1 MSYSGISED
10 DEVDNLDH
18 VGRRILV
25 VEDDDG
31 IAVPL
36 LRTLDREGY
45 VVERVAEGALALE
58 RAGDDV
64 DLVVL
69 DLGLPDMDG
78 LDVCRRLRER
88 DFTGGIV
95 ILTARDGELDRVV
108 GLDVGA
114 DDYIAKPFALAEL
127 LARLRALL
135 RRSGAA
141 TAVASAAPEADAP
154 AGTLTVDV
162 DARRAYTPVRELQL
176 STKEFDLLAQLHQRK
191 GTVITRERLMD
202 EVWDENWFGSTKT
215 LDVTIARLRQKLE
228 GLVAAHPG
236 VFEEIRGEGLMLGL
250 KCRVAPGDVVAAGYD
265 ARVIVVPAA
274 DNVVR
279 LLPPLNITEAEID
292 EGIARLDRAAAAV
305 EAVA

>member
-1 MSYSGISED
+1 MTNAGISGQG
-10 DEVDNLDH
+10 EVDNLDH

-45 VVERVAEGALALE
+45 VVERVADGAAALE

-135 RRSGAA
+135 RRAGA
-141 TAVASAAPEADAP
+141 TPAAAP
-154 AGTLTVDV
+154 AGAEAEAPAAGVLTVDV
-162 DARRAYTPVRELQL
+162 DARRAYTPARELQL
-176 STKEFDLLAQLHQRK
+176 STKEFDLLTQLHLRK
-191 GTVITRERLMD
+191 GTVVTRERLMD

-215 LDVTIARLRQKLE
+215 LDVTIARLRQNLE
-228 GLVAAHPG
+228 ESDAG
-236 VFEEIRGEGLMLGL
+236 VHITTLRGVGF
-250 KCRVAPGDVVAAGYD
+250 
-265 ARVIVVPAA
+265 
-274 DNVVR
+274 
-279 LLPPLNITEAEID
+279 
-292 EGIARLDRAAAAV
+292 RLDDGRPDA
-305 EAVA
+305 

>member
-1 MSYSGISED
+1 MTSNTPAQPAGSTGISPA
-10 DEVDNLDH
+10 DEVDNLDL

-36 LRTLDREGY
+36 VRTLVREGY
-45 VVERVAEGALALE
+45 VVDRVASGAAALE
-58 RAGDDV
+58 QADADV
-64 DLVVL
+64 DLIVL

-78 LDVCRRLRER
+78 LDVCRRLREQ
-88 DFTGGIV
+88 DFAGGIV

-135 RRSGAA
+135 RRSGSRQAPDAA
-141 TAVASAAPEADAP
+141 EQAP
-154 AGTLTVDV
+154 AAAGAPAAQHPESTVLVVDV
-162 DARRAYTPVRELQL
+162 DARRAHAGARELSL
-176 STKEFDLLAQLHQRK
+176 STKEFDLLARLDASR
-191 GTVITRERLMD
+191 GNVVTRERLMD

-228 GLVAAHPG
+228 DSGADVRITTLRG
-236 VFEEIRGEGLMLGL
+236 VGF
-250 KCRVAPGDVVAAGYD
+250 
-265 ARVIVVPAA
+265 
-274 DNVVR
+274 
-279 LLPPLNITEAEID
+279 
-292 EGIARLDRAAAAV
+292 RLDDGV
-305 EAVA
+305 AVA